1 MEILT
6 EKKIRE
12 FNSFLE
18 SSEGFGDGPIIR
30 FDDIDLT
37 IQTAKWE
44 RPSGFVFFIQIYMKE
59 KLILR
64 KSHHSKR
71 GEVLFYSVNM
81 IHDGL
86 VGREVNCGISKESFI
101 ERLLL
106 LSEKSRELS
115 DFLVWTNFC
124 GI

>member
-30 FDDIDLT
+30 FDDIELT
-37 IQTAKWE
+37 IQTARWE
-44 RPSGFVFFIQIYMKE
+44 RPSGFVFFIEIYMKE
-59 KLILR
+59 ELILR

-106 LSEKSRELS
+106 LSEKSHELS